1 MKKVF
6 LGLVLLFFLTG
17 CGNSSKEPESSESTK
32 TIESSSSVKARKRTV
47 SSSTVFSSSS
57 EEKNTLPF
65 SGDTKEINLTNEA
78 PIVLQNMTIQ
88 TQKITKGQK
97 EGQLATEL
105 ELKVINNS
113 DQPQSLNKNDG
124 SVFVSQ
130 VSSDGMVSK
139 PNILNKSATYDK
151 YLDMEISPKKE
162 QSMYL
167 EFGLV
172 DDSLPVEISIGD
184 KKIEVSFS

>member
-1 MKKVF
+1 MKKVL
-6 LGLVLLFFLTG
+6 LGFVLLFFLTG
-17 CGNSSKEPESSESTK
+17 CGNSSKETESSESTK
-32 TIESSSSVKARKRTV
+32 TIESSSSVKARKRTASNSTIA
-47 SSSTVFSSSS
+47 SSISD
-57 EEKNTLPF
+57 EKFTLPF
-65 SGDTKEINLTNEA
+65 SGDAKEIDLTNEVS
-78 PIVLQNMTIQ
+78 IELQNITIQ

-113 DQPQSLNKNDG
+113 DQPQSLDKNNV
-124 SVFVSQ
+124 SILVSQ
-130 VSSDGMVSK
+130 ISSDGMLSK

-162 QSMYL
+162 QTMYL

-172 DDSLPVEISIGD
+172 DDSLPIEISIGD